1 MTFDASMVQATFS
14 CPLGTVII
22 AATRQGLAGLWFD
35 NQRHLPAELAV
46 SRQRRAEPTH
56 PVLVQT
62 MAQIGE
68 YFSGCRLAFDMPLD
82 LVGGTAFQRSVWQAL
97 LAIPPGKTASYGEI
111 SARIG
116 HRAAV
121 RAVGAAIGRN
131 PISIIVPCHRVIGAS
146 GALTGYAGGLER
158 KKALLELEGA
168 LP

>member
-1 MTFDASMVQATFS
+1 MKFDASMVHTTFS

-35 NQRHLPAELAV
+35 DQRHLPAELAG
-46 SRQRRAEPTH
+46 SPLWRAEPTH

-68 YFSGCRLAFDMPLD
+68 YFSGRRLAFELPLD

-97 LAIPPGKTASYGEI
+97 LAIAPGKTASYGDI
-111 SARIG
+111 SAGIG

-121 RAVGAAIGRN
+121 RAVGAAVGRN
-131 PISIIVPCHRVIGAS
+131 PISIIVPCHRVLGAS

-158 KKALLELEGA
+158 KKALLKLEGA